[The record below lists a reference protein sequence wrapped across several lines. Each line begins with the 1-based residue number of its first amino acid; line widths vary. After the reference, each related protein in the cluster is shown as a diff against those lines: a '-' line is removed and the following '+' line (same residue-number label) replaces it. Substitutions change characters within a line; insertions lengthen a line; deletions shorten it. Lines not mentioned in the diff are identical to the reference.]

1 MASSARWMGKVGARL
16 RSRGRLSY
24 AARLTG
30 WCLSYLL
37 LVHLILGGI
46 AAGALAAQALSPAS
60 ADAASLFCTV
70 HDEAGP
76 DAPGGMDHAVHCIL
90 CPLGGSTPVLAAPP
104 AAGAPALRMGLDVTA
119 PVLSGTTPLA
129 PPVHE
134 HARPRAPPASARA

>member
-1 MASSARWMGKVGARL
+1 MIRRMGQSAVRL

-46 AAGALAAQALSPAS
+46 AAGALAAQAFSSGA

-76 DAPGGMDHAVHCIL
+76 DAPGGMDHAVHCVL
-90 CPLGGSTPVLAAPP
+90 CPLGGTTPVLATPPEAETPAP
-104 AAGAPALRMGLDVTA
+104 RTGLDARA
-119 PVLSGTTPLA
+119 PILAGTTPPA

-134 HARPRAPPASARA
+134 HARPRAPPPAA